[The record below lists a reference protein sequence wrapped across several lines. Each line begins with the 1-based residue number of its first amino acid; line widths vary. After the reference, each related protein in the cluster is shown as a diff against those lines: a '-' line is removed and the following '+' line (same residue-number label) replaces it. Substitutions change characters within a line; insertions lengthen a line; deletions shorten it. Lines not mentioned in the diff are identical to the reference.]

1 MDLWNLL
8 SPRRTTPAGQ
18 TYPSNNNET
27 LPSLPSSTFAEEDCV
42 IGVRMITNSD
52 ESVVMTDVKKPPNF
66 KPYEDVLLA
75 RAYASVSTDPINGT
89 DQKFD
94 VFWSN
99 VSLKYNIL
107 MVKLP
112 QAQQVPRNADSLRL
126 RWQRTLNKDIQLFN
140 SCYSRLLKTNP
151 SGWNEEKFMEEAK
164 KMYSQQSGGKEFKYD
179 ECYTILQSLPK
190 FDPMRSTPE
199 KSTCTSPTN
208 CDGKVMGEDMERPI
222 GTKRAK
228 NMKNH
233 KNDEASEA
241 SSLSSFQS
249 SMVSV
254 NKRLVDVMETRMRN
268 DNKKQRHDT
277 WLKQAQFYQAMGNNA
292 VALEYMRKIDM
303 DQANDSTAVA
313 LDNLSQIDQS
323 FELEEDV

>member
-1 MDLWNLL
+1 MDP
-8 SPRRTTPAGQ
+8 SPTTPAGQ
-18 TYPSNNNET
+18 TDPSNNNET
-27 LPSLPSSTFAEEDCV
+27 LPSSTFAEQEEDCV
-42 IGVRMITNSD
+42 VIGVSK
-52 ESVVMTDVKKPPNF
+52 DVKKPPNF

-99 VSLKYNIL
+99 VLIKYNIL

-151 SGWNEEKFMEEAK
+151 SGWNEDKFMEEAK

-179 ECYTILQSLPK
+179 ECYKILQSLPK

-199 KSTCTSPTN
+199 RSICTSPTN

-228 NMKNH
+228 KMKNH
-233 KNDEASEA
+233 KNDEASETS
-241 SSLSSFQS
+241 SSLSTFES
-249 SMVSV
+249 SIVSV

-277 WLKQAQFYQAMGNNA
+277 WLKQAQFYQAMGN
-292 VALEYMRKIDM
+292 VTLALEYMRKIDT
-303 DQANDSTAVA
+303 DQANDSTAVV

-323 FELEEDV
+323 FEFEEDA